1 MDFYLVDVLSTI
13 TINGND
19 IAFDYINTYL
29 DLDKAIEAA
38 KEISE
43 NPDVLR
49 VTVHHWVVNPDG
61 SQDTRRKQRQNGYS
75 ILIRQR
81 NEVKE

>member
-49 VTVHHWVVNPDG
+49 VTVHHWVVTPDG
-61 SQDTRRKQRQNGYS
+61 SQEHAENKDRTDIPYSFDRETR
-75 ILIRQR
+75 
-81 NEVKE
+81 